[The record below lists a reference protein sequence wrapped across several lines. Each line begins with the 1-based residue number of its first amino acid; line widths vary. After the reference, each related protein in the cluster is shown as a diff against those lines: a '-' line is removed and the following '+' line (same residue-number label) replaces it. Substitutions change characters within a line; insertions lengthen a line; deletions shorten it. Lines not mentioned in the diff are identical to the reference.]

1 MRCLRADAERTKN
14 GDNKCKP
21 AGEAHVSLL
30 RRKMNGK
37 GVPTPDILSQQD
49 SQALA
54 KTRNVTS
61 TPGLEGGRTSTVRTR
76 LQELDWRSD
85 PMRNNFDLVFMQVR
99 MPSGSVAIPA
109 TMNGHSPFS

>member
-1 MRCLRADAERTKN
+1 MRCLRADTERTKN

-54 KTRNVTS
+54 KTSNVTS

-76 LQELDWRSD
+76 LDEPGWRSD
-85 PMRNNFDLVFMQVR
+85 PMRNNIHGDADALGFCCHSR
-99 MPSGSVAIPA
+99 AA
-109 TMNGHSPFS
+109 MNGHSPLS